1 MTYTKPNVVVIVA
14 DDLGYGDLG
23 IYGNPHLKTPN
34 LDYLADHGVRL
45 SQHYSGSPLC
55 APARASLLTG
65 CYNHRTGALS
75 VESNRGLDRISLRH
89 KTMADYFKRAGYK
102 TGMVGKW
109 HNGLHDVRYH
119 PNQRGFD
126 TFFGFLN
133 GGMHYWNWVLERNGQ
148 TMRSD
153 GRYVTD
159 VFTDEAIAFVK
170 QHQAEP
176 FFLYLA
182 YNAPHNPLEAPD
194 KVVAPY
200 RNLYNAGVA
209 TLYGMIT
216 QMDMGIG
223 RVLETL
229 DALGLGDDT
238 LVLFTS
244 DNGPWLGMDAVAGE
258 QVSMAR
264 YNGPFRGMKQD
275 VLEGGIRV
283 PALLRWP
290 NGLPQGLEVHE
301 MVHFCDWLPTLLNA
315 CGMVV
320 DDGDGV
326 DMLPVLRGELG
337 HVPEQRYWQYNR
349 YDPVPHCNGAM
360 RDGPWKLYWPR
371 IPEAMAK
378 LAEDNL
384 PYQKNFEISH
394 FLMDIENPVV
404 ERVISGDGE
413 PELYHIEN
421 DPEEMYDLAQD
432 EPNRV
437 ALMKQKY
444 ENWFASVDAERQTLE
459 HKQWTFS

>member
-1 MTYTKPNVVVIVA
+1 MKHTKPNVVVIVA

-34 LDYLADHGVRL
+34 IDRLALDGVRL

-65 CYNHRTGALS
+65 QYNHRTGALS
-75 VESNRGLDRISLRH
+75 VESNRGLDRISLRA
-89 KTMADYFKRAGYK
+89 KTMADHFKLAGYK

-126 TFFGFLN
+126 EFVGFLN
-133 GGMHYWNWVLERNGQ
+133 GGMHYWDWILERNGHPMC
-148 TMRSD
+148 TD

-159 VFTDEAIAFVK
+159 VFTDEAVAFFK
-170 QHQAEP
+170 RHKAEP

-182 YNAPHNPLEAPD
+182 YNAPHSPLEAPD
-194 KVVAPY
+194 EAVQPY
-200 RNLYNAGVA
+200 RDFYNAGVA

-216 QMDMGIG
+216 QMDLGVG
-223 RVLETL
+223 RVLDAL
-229 DALGLGDDT
+229 DALGLSDDT

-244 DNGPWLGMDAVAGE
+244 DNGPWLGMDVVAGE

-264 YNGPFRGMKQD
+264 FNGPFRGMKQD

-290 NGLPQGLEVHE
+290 NGVPQGGEVHE
-301 MVHFCDWLPTLLNA
+301 MIHFCDWLPTLMAA
-315 CGMVV
+315 CGGAI
-320 DDGDGV
+320 DGDGV

-337 HVPEQRYWQYNR
+337 QVPEQRFWQYNR
-349 YDPVPHCNGAM
+349 YDPVAQCNGAM

-378 LAEDNL
+378 LTQDNA
-384 PYQKNFEISH
+384 PYLRNFDMPH
-394 FLMDIENPVV
+394 FLMDVENPSV
-404 ERVISGDGE
+404 ERTLPDIGS

-421 DPEEMYDLAQD
+421 DPEERCDLSPD
-432 EPNRV
+432 EPGRV
-437 ALMKQKY
+437 ARMKQDY
-444 ENWFASVDAERQTLE
+444 ETWFASVEADRQTSV
-459 HKQWTFS
+459 HNQWTS